1 MKREHRLR
9 YIIKEGLLDTFY
21 IWKDE
26 LRNVFKDAGVMI
38 FFFLVPFVYPL
49 LYSFIYN
56 NEVVHEA
63 KMVVVDQSDSYL
75 SREFTRRA
83 NATPDVE
90 VVGVCLDM
98 AEAKKMLDEKKAY
111 GILLFPP
118 DYSKDLHE
126 GRQTTVSLYCDMSA
140 LLFYKA
146 FLLAATEVS
155 LDMGKELRMHNNP
168 SSTDKMDQITV
179 DPIPYESV
187 ALFNSQ
193 NGFASFLVPAILI
206 LVLQQTLIL
215 GIGMLGGTA
224 REKNRFHSL
233 VPICRHFN
241 GTLRIVFGKSLTYL
255 LLYVVVCIWVLAI
268 VPKLFSLPQ
277 VGEPLT
283 ILLFLLP
290 YLFAC
295 IFMSMTLSGFM
306 TSRESPM
313 LVFVSGGYLLWL
325 RVIELMCGSSAG
337 SVEYELLEQRS
348 QIFDIFFSG
357 SRLGS
362 FVSAMMFFA
371 IIFLSA
377 LLLSVVIKRFN
388 RSVAILTAAAYTA
401 LFIKLFSELYA
412 GNFAESIVYRRT
424 LGLLAVAEL
433 AVFFAVACRRMD
445 VKR

>member
-9 YIIKEGLLDTFY
+9 YIIKEGILDTFF

-26 LRNVFKDAGVMI
+26 LKNVFKDSGVMI
-38 FFFLVPFVYPL
+38 FFFLVPFIYPL
-49 LYSFIYN
+49 LYAFIYN
-56 NEVVHEA
+56 NEVVHNA

-75 SREFTRRA
+75 SREYIRKVD
-83 NATPDVE
+83 ATADVK
-90 VVGVCLDM
+90 VVAVCSDM
-98 AEAKKMLDEKKAY
+98 EEAKRMMDAKEAY
-111 GILLFPP
+111 GILYFPSEF
-118 DYSKDLHE
+118 SKNIHK
-126 GRQTTVSLYCDMSA
+126 GKQATVSLYCDMSA

-146 FLLAATEVS
+146 FLLATTEVS
-155 LDMGKELRMHNNP
+155 LEIGKELRAQNNP
-168 SSTDKMDQITV
+168 SSTIEQEKITIN
-179 DPIPYESV
+179 PIPYESV

-206 LVLQQTLIL
+206 LVIQQTLIL

-233 VPICRHFN
+233 VPVSRHFN

-313 LVFVSGGYLLWL
+313 LVFVFTSVILLFISGVSWPEAAIPPFWKVVGYLFPSTPGIQGFIRINTAGASLHEVAHEYRVLW
-325 RVIELMCGSSAG
+325 IQAG
-337 SVEYELLEQRS
+337 VYFILSCIIYRYQIIRS
-348 QIFDIFFSG
+348 
-357 SRLGS
+357 RK
-362 FVSAMMFFA
+362 M
-371 IIFLSA
+371 II
-377 LLLSVVIKRFN
+377 KQ
-388 RSVAILTAAAYTA
+388 
-401 LFIKLFSELYA
+401 
-412 GNFAESIVYRRT
+412 YRYMKM
-424 LGLLAVAEL
+424 
-433 AVFFAVACRRMD
+433 RRML
-445 VKR
+445 RERE

>member
-75 SREFTRRA
+75 SREFTRRV

-90 VVGVCLDM
+90 VVGVCPDM

-313 LVFVSGGYLLWL
+313 LVFVFTSVILLFISGVSWPEAAIPPFWKVVGYLFPSTPGIQGFIRINTAGASLHEVAHEYRVLW
-325 RVIELMCGSSAG
+325 IQAG
-337 SVEYELLEQRS
+337 VYFILSCIIYRYQIIRS
-348 QIFDIFFSG
+348 RKMIIKQYRYMKMRGCCEKENNPSFRSTLIAH
-357 SRLGS
+357 LG
-362 FVSAMMFFA
+362 
-371 IIFLSA
+371 
-377 LLLSVVIKRFN
+377 
-388 RSVAILTAAAYTA
+388 
-401 LFIKLFSELYA
+401 
-412 GNFAESIVYRRT
+412 
-424 LGLLAVAEL
+424 
-433 AVFFAVACRRMD
+433 CP
-445 VKR
+445 

>member
-75 SREFTRRA
+75 SREFTRRV

-90 VVGVCLDM
+90 VVGVCPDM

-313 LVFVSGGYLLWL
+313 LVFVFTS
-325 RVIELMCGSSAG
+325 VIL
-337 SVEYELLEQRS
+337 
-348 QIFDIFFSG
+348 
-357 SRLGS
+357 
-362 FVSAMMFFA
+362 
-371 IIFLSA
+371 
-377 LLLSVVIKRFN
+377 
-388 RSVAILTAAAYTA
+388 
-401 LFIKLFSELYA
+401 LFISGVSWPEAAIPPFWKV
-412 GNFAESIVYRRT
+412 VYSYQYGRRF
-424 LGLLAVAEL
+424 LA
-433 AVFFAVACRRMD
+433 
-445 VKR
+445 

>member
-75 SREFTRRA
+75 SREFTRRV

-90 VVGVCLDM
+90 VVGVCPDM

-111 GILLFPP
+111 GILFFPP

-146 FLLAATEVS
+146 FLLATTEVS

-313 LVFVSGGYLLWL
+313 LVFVFTSVILLFISGVSWPEAAIPPFWKVVGYLFPSTPGIQGFIRINTAGASFRWGGGGHEVAHEYRVLW
-325 RVIELMCGSSAG
+325 IQAG
-337 SVEYELLEQRS
+337 VYFILSCIIYRYQIIRS
-348 QIFDIFFSG
+348 
-357 SRLGS
+357 RK
-362 FVSAMMFFA
+362 M
-371 IIFLSA
+371 II
-377 LLLSVVIKRFN
+377 KQ
-388 RSVAILTAAAYTA
+388 
-401 LFIKLFSELYA
+401 
-412 GNFAESIVYRRT
+412 YRYMKM
-424 LGLLAVAEL
+424 
-433 AVFFAVACRRMD
+433 RRML
-445 VKR
+445 RERE

>member
-9 YIIKEGLLDTFY
+9 YIIKEGHLDVFY

-26 LRNVFKDAGVMI
+26 LRNVFKDVGVMI

-75 SREFTRRA
+75 SREFTRRV

-90 VVGVCLDM
+90 VVGVCPDM

-155 LDMGKELRMHNNP
+155 LDMGKELRMHNDP
-168 SSTDKMDQITV
+168 SSTDKMDRITV

-233 VPICRHFN
+233 VPVCRHFN
-241 GTLRIVFGKSLTYL
+241 GTLRIVFGKSLTYF

-277 VGEPLT
+277 VGEPLI

-313 LVFVSGGYLLWL
+313 LVFVFTSVILLFISGVSWPEAAIPPFWKAVGYLFPSTPGIQGFIRINTAGASLHEVAREYRVLW
-325 RVIELMCGSSAG
+325 IQAG
-337 SVEYELLEQRS
+337 VYFILACIIYRYQIIRS
-348 QIFDIFFSG
+348 RKMI
-357 SRLGS
+357 
-362 FVSAMMFFA
+362 
-371 IIFLSA
+371 
-377 LLLSVVIKRFN
+377 IKR
-388 RSVAILTAAAYTA
+388 YQYM
-401 LFIKLFSELYA
+401 KM
-412 GNFAESIVYRRT
+412 RRIWREK
-424 LGLLAVAEL
+424 G
-433 AVFFAVACRRMD
+433 
-445 VKR
+445 

>member
-75 SREFTRRA
+75 SREFTRRV

-90 VVGVCLDM
+90 VVGVCPDM

-313 LVFVSGGYLLWL
+313 LVFVFTSVILLFISGVSWPEAAIPPFWKVVGYLFPSTPGIQGFIRINTAGASLHEVAHEYRVLW
-325 RVIELMCGSSAG
+325 IQAG
-337 SVEYELLEQRS
+337 VYFILSCIIYRYQIIRSRKMIIKAISVYEDATDVARKR
-348 QIFDIFFSG
+348 IIP
-357 SRLGS
+357 RLG
-362 FVSAMMFFA
+362 
-371 IIFLSA
+371 LP
-377 LLLSVVIKRFN
+377 
-388 RSVAILTAAAYTA
+388 
-401 LFIKLFSELYA
+401 
-412 GNFAESIVYRRT
+412 
-424 LGLLAVAEL
+424 
-433 AVFFAVACRRMD
+433 
-445 VKR
+445 

>member
-75 SREFTRRA
+75 SREFTRRV

-90 VVGVCLDM
+90 VVGVCPDM

-313 LVFVSGGYLLWL
+313 LVFVFISGVSWPEAAIPPFWKVVGYLFPSTPGIQGFIRINTAGASLHEVAHDYLVLW
-325 RVIELMCGSSAG
+325 IQAG
-337 SVEYELLEQRS
+337 VYFILSCIIYRYQIIRS
-348 QIFDIFFSG
+348 
-357 SRLGS
+357 RK
-362 FVSAMMFFA
+362 M
-371 IIFLSA
+371 II
-377 LLLSVVIKRFN
+377 KQ
-388 RSVAILTAAAYTA
+388 
-401 LFIKLFSELYA
+401 
-412 GNFAESIVYRRT
+412 YRYMKM
-424 LGLLAVAEL
+424 
-433 AVFFAVACRRMD
+433 RRML
-445 VKR
+445 RERE

>member
-1 MKREHRLR
+1 
-9 YIIKEGLLDTFY
+9 
-21 IWKDE
+21 
-26 LRNVFKDAGVMI
+26 
-38 FFFLVPFVYPL
+38 
-49 LYSFIYN
+49 
-56 NEVVHEA
+56 
-63 KMVVVDQSDSYL
+63 MVVVDQSDSYL
-75 SREFTRRA
+75 SREFTRRV

-90 VVGVCLDM
+90 VVGVCPDM

-146 FLLAATEVS
+146 FLLATTEVS

-313 LVFVSGGYLLWL
+313 LVFVSRLSSCYLSRVSLGRRRLFLRFGKWWVICFLLL
-325 RVIELMCGSSAG
+325 RV
-337 SVEYELLEQRS
+337 
-348 QIFDIFFSG
+348 
-357 SRLGS
+357 SRDL
-362 FVSAMMFFA
+362 FVS
-371 IIFLSA
+371 IRQA
-377 LLLSVVIKRFN
+377 LPCMRWRMNIGYYGFKRAYISSCLVSFTVI
-388 RSVAILTAAAYTA
+388 RSYVAA
-401 LFIKLFSELYA
+401 
-412 GNFAESIVYRRT
+412 R
-424 LGLLAVAEL
+424 
-433 AVFFAVACRRMD
+433 
-445 VKR
+445 